1 MAASESNSEASDTV
15 DEQETYNVVVD
26 FDADRSIETI
36 EAKFP
41 DAVHVEQVGHGSFQ
55 IGYGTGAA
63 FPAEAYRKVVNLVET
78 KLELVGVDPVVETA
92 HVYGA
97 NTKRVFGGHTA
108 VEIRTSFD

>member
-1 MAASESNSEASDTV
+1 MAASESNPEASDAV
-15 DEQETYNVVVD
+15 DEQQTYNVVVD
-26 FDADRSIETI
+26 FGADTSVETI

-41 DAVHVEQVGHGSFQ
+41 DAVNVEQVGQGSFQ
-55 IGYGTGAA
+55 VGYGTGAA

-78 KLELVGVDPVVETA
+78 KLELIGVDPVVETA

-108 VEIRTSFD
+108 AEIGTSFD